1 MLRSSE
7 SHCHILNCLFVYI
20 FFNDQPEKYKKIK
33 NTCRIKKNSIGNK
46 KSIFTVNLSFATSK
60 LHYVFLEPLI
70 FPREKDKS
78 SLSISL
84 SLRLL
89 SRQSERSQKSPNDR
103 SSKVARDLEAS
114 PIRRRPLIPC
124 HFYFYLFFSPL
135 EKKISRVKGKNKR
148 KKRG

>member
-1 MLRSSE
+1 M
-7 SHCHILNCLFVYI
+7 
-20 FFNDQPEKYKKIK
+20 K

-78 SLSISL
+78 SLSISPR

-124 HFYFYLFFSPL
+124 HFYFYYFYFFPL
-135 EKKISRVKGKNKR
+135 RRKFRGLKGKIKH